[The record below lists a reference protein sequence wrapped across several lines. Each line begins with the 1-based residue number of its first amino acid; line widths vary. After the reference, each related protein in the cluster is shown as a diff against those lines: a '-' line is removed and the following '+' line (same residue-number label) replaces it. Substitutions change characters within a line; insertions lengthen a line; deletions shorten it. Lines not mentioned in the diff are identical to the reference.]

1 VSDKPWS
8 QTTCA
13 PTALRRADR
22 ALNRLY
28 DEALRPA
35 NLNITQYSLLSAL
48 ARAPA
53 DISFG
58 DLARAQ
64 VLDRTTLS
72 RVLAPL
78 ERDGLLTVEPG
89 TDRRT
94 KHINLTAAGRE
105 RVAEA
110 RPLWRAA
117 QDIVVARMGTEW
129 VDRLLDD
136 LEALVTTVRTD
147 LPQDTST

>member
-1 VSDKPWS
+1 MSDKPWS

-28 DEALRPA
+28 DDALRPTG
-35 NLNITQYSLLSAL
+35 LNITQYSLLSML
-48 ARAPA
+48 SRAPA
-53 DISFG
+53 DVTFG
-58 DLARAQ
+58 ELARAQ

-78 ERDGLLTVEPG
+78 ERDGLVEIRPG
-89 TDRRT
+89 KDRRT
-94 KHINLTAAGRE
+94 RTVNLTAAGHE
-105 RVAEA
+105 RIAEA
-110 RPLWRAA
+110 RPLWRSA
-117 QDIVVARMGTEW
+117 QDQVITEMGVEW

-136 LEALVTTVRTD
+136 LETLVTTVRPT
-147 LPQDTST
+147 QDTPA